1 MKRLMSNQ
9 SGVYRIYSRSGG
21 DNYVG
26 SAVCFRKRW
35 AEHGRRLRKG
45 DHPSAKLQC
54 AWDERGEDDFE
65 FFVLEFV
72 PDKTLLIEREQ
83 YWIDR
88 LDDCRSGFN
97 ICPTAGSTLGVA
109 HTPKTRAKMSAAARN
124 RTPETRAKMS
134 AAARTRTP
142 ETRAKMSAA
151 AKRRRAQSQ
160 G

>member
-1 MKRLMSNQ
+1 MKRPMSNQ

-109 HTPKTRAKMSAAARN
+109 HTPKTRAKMSAAN
-124 RTPETRAKMS
+124 TGKK
-134 AAARTRTP
+134 RTP